1 MEREM
6 YGERQTE
13 GQTERNKDKNG
24 RRWKGRVRR
33 KRRKTVEKER
43 QGQVKT
49 MQGELRAGPR
59 IIKEQGE

>member
-6 YGERQTE
+6 YREKQTE

-24 RRWKGRVRR
+24 RRWKGRVRH

-49 MQGELRAGPR
+49 ARGELRAGPR